1 MSERWMLVPGG
12 GSRARAIA
20 ISVAAPAAALA
31 LALLTQPQRELG
43 ALSLFLLAVVGA
55 SVAGGVWAGVGS
67 SVLGFLALNFFFTEP
82 LHTFHVRNR
91 DDVVAL
97 VVFLVVALLV
107 GWVVARA
114 VGERDRASRREREAR
129 LLHYFATKAL
139 SGEPLD
145 RVMDDLAAALVDALR
160 LATCRIEAAA
170 GGRSF
175 GAVRGQPSATPAS
188 PVRISIAGGTT
199 TFGTLAAARPRGAE
213 GLSPEDERLL
223 EAAARQIAVLL
234 ERTEL
239 DAQVADARLDAERS
253 QTRAALFSSVT
264 HDLRTPLAS
273 IKAAVTSLLQEDV
286 ELDTAQRLELLRT
299 VREETDR
306 LNRLIGNI
314 VDLARVRAGALV
326 PAKEPTALDEVVE
339 AVLHRMGAGTSGV
352 TVRTNL
358 RDVPDV
364 PVDPVQ
370 IDQLLSNLI
379 ENAVR
384 FSPPGGE
391 IVVSVAPWRANVQ
404 VRVTDHG
411 PGIAPRDR
419 QRVFEPFATG
429 GSMPD
434 ARTGSGLG
442 LAIARA
448 IVLAHGGRIWIEGT
462 PGGGT
467 AVVFELP
474 VRDAGPVPQ
483 ETGSRQPM

>member
-1 MSERWMLVPGG
+1 MSERWMLAPGG

-20 ISVAAPAAALA
+20 ISVAAPAAALG
-31 LALLTQPQRELG
+31 LALLIQPQRELG

-107 GWVVARA
+107 GWVVASS

-160 LATCRIEAAA
+160 LATCRIEATA

-175 GAVRGQPSATPAS
+175 GAMRAQPGATPAS
-188 PVRISIAGGTT
+188 PVRISIASGAT
-199 TFGTLAAARPRGAE
+199 TFGTLAAARPRDAE
-213 GLSPEDERLL
+213 GLSPEDTRLL

-234 ERTEL
+234 ERAEL
-239 DAQVADARLDAERS
+239 DAQVAEARLEAERS

-286 ELDTAQRLELLRT
+286 ELDTAQRLEMLRT

-314 VDLARVRAGALV
+314 VDLARVRAGALA

-339 AVLHRMGAGTSGV
+339 AVLHRMGVGTSGV
-352 TVRTNL
+352 SVHTNL

-370 IDQLLSNLI
+370 IDQVLSNLI

-391 IVVSVAPWRANVQ
+391 IVVSVAPWHANVQ

-411 PGIAPRDR
+411 PGIPPQDR
-419 QRVFEPFATG
+419 ERVFEPFATG
-429 GSMPD
+429 GSVPD
-434 ARTGSGLG
+434 ARAGSGLG

-448 IVLAHGGRIWIEGT
+448 IVLAHGGRIWIEGA

-474 VRDAGPVPQ
+474 VRDARPVPQ
-483 ETGSRQPM
+483 ETGSREPT

>member
-1 MSERWMLVPGG
+1 MSERWRLVHGG
-12 GSRARAIA
+12 GSRARAIT
-20 ISVAAPAAALA
+20 ISVAAPAAALG
-31 LALLTQPQRELG
+31 LALLIQPQRELG

-55 SVAGGVWAGVGS
+55 SVTGGVWAGVGS
-67 SVLGFLALNFFFTEP
+67 SLLGFLALNFFFTEP

-175 GAVRGQPSATPAS
+175 SAVRAQPAVIPAS
-188 PVRISIAGGTT
+188 PVRISIASGGT
-199 TFGTLAAARPRGAE
+199 TFGTLAAARPSDAE

-223 EAAARQIAVLL
+223 LAAARQIAVLL
-234 ERTEL
+234 ERAEL
-239 DAQVADARLDAERS
+239 DAQVADARLEAERS

-339 AVLHRMGAGTSGV
+339 AVLHRMEATSGV
-352 TVRTNL
+352 TVHTNL
-358 RDVPDV
+358 RDVPEV

-370 IDQLLSNLI
+370 IDQVLSNLI

-384 FSPPGGE
+384 FSSPGGE
-391 IVVSVAPWRANVQ
+391 IVVSVAPWHANVQ

-411 PGIAPRDR
+411 PGIAPQDR

-434 ARTGSGLG
+434 ARAGSGLG

-448 IVLAHGGRIWIEGT
+448 IVLAHGGRIWIEGV

-474 VRDAGPVPQ
+474 MRDARPVPQ
-483 ETGSRQPM
+483 ETGPREPM

>member
-1 MSERWMLVPGG
+1 MLVPGG